1 MRLFRN
7 VNKMTLK
14 EAGFIDFKLKEIL
27 AANKAFVSEY
37 KEEIPLI
44 FLRESLFMV
53 WSFVPKMVR

>member
-1 MRLFRN
+1 M
-7 VNKMTLK
+7 NKMTLK